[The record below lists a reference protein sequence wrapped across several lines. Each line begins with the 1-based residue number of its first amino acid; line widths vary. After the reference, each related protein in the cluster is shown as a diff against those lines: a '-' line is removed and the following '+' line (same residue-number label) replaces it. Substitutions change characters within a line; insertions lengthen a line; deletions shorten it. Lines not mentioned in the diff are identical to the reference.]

1 MNNHKETI
9 KEEFTKQAHYFET
22 VGLTLSNQKYLEWI
36 VKSLPLK
43 KSFHVLD
50 VAAGTAL
57 LSRAISK
64 FTKEVTA
71 IDTTFGMLD
80 VAKKEIEKSNISNIT
95 LKEGLAESLPFK
107 DSFLIWL

>member
-50 VAAGTAL
+50 VACSRHMDGLSKESRL
-57 LSRAISK
+57 LLKKVRDC
-64 FTKEVTA
+64 F
-71 IDTTFGMLD
+71 FG
-80 VAKKEIEKSNISNIT
+80 
-95 LKEGLAESLPFK
+95 
-107 DSFLIWL
+107 